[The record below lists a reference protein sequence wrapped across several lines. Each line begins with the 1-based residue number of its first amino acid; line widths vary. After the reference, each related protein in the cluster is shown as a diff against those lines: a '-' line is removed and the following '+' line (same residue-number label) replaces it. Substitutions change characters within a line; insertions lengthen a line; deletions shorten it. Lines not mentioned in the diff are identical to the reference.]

1 MADTV
6 TTTYEIGP
14 GLKVVNGILMAD
26 TTDDSQKD
34 NMQPIT
40 SNGVAIEIGNLDALL
55 RTV

>member
-14 GLKVVNGILMAD
+14 GLKVVNGTLMAD